1 LQATNRHQKIQRIT
15 VAAFIV
21 RPDGMFLV
29 GERSP
34 DEKFLPGYF
43 EPIGGGSNWG
53 EEPVDALL
61 REVKEESG
69 LEVSVDV
76 PLSTITYTEQNVHCV
91 MIVFLCTPIGD
102 SIPTPSIEHSRLFW
116 TSISQL
122 RLYQTDYFMD
132 KVVADSIAHLKRLG
146 ISVKE

>member
-1 LQATNRHQKIQRIT
+1 LQIMSSHQKIQRVT
-15 VAAFIV
+15 VAAFIL

-34 DEKFLPGYF
+34 DENFLPGCF

-53 EEPVDALL
+53 EEPVDALT
-61 REVKEESG
+61 REVREESG
-69 LEVSVDV
+69 LEINVDV
-76 PLSTITYTEQNVHCV
+76 PLSTITYTERNVHCV
-91 MIVFLCTPIGD
+91 MIVFLCSPIGD
-102 SIPTPSIEHSRLFW
+102 NVPTPSSEHSRLFW

-122 RLYQTDYFMD
+122 RKYQTDDFMD

-146 ISVKE
+146 IFVKE